1 MTRRAVSVSSRAV
14 LRGAPRPG
22 LAWSKRDVA
31 RRNARRAEF
40 KRQIRR
46 DVQRA
51 VKRQTV
57 VVFRGVFRR
66 FDGWGL
72 ARFDGSSRRIVET
85 NRHRG
90 VPDGERS
97 TLKFDPRVRIQ
108 EERDVGGFARRAAA
122 HDDAD
127 GIGFGIGIGS
137 RVRGSV
143 GARILLAAPH
153 RSKSHEVRVLL
164 YPVVVRDGSRRAERL

>member
-1 MTRRAVSVSSRAV
+1 MTRRVVSVSSRAV

-22 LAWSKRDVA
+22 LARPERDAA

-40 KRQIRR
+40 KRQTRR

-57 VVFRGVFRR
+57 TVFRGVFRR

-72 ARFDGSSRRIVET
+72 VRFDGSSRWIVET

-97 TLKFDPRVRIQ
+97 TLEFDPRVRLQ
-108 EERDVGGFARRAAA
+108 EERDVGGFPRRAAA
-122 HDDAD
+122 PDDAD
-127 GIGFGIGIGS
+127 GIGIGIGIGS
-137 RVRGSV
+137 RIRGSV
-143 GARILLAAPH
+143 GARILLTAPH

-164 YPVVVRDGSRRAERL
+164 HPVVVRDGSGRAKRL